1 MATQNP
7 ITPEQRA
14 GFQEVRRIMRRH
26 GETNWGMP
34 DDVAITI
41 AQELADVPP
50 DQVVAQARAR
60 LQELKAVNQKEKEK
74 RAKARER
81 VAELK
86 DHPLTNLGQP
96 GLIGYLKR
104 SILASINATPL
115 IALNFMEVN
124 DKGLQVYTPLAPI
137 SQRTFKW
144 RDFTGNRVVLAVNP
158 PAYFDWIFGLFKQLR
173 INLTTPWGGIT
184 VYEPGSGRTL
194 AEAVALWPDRR
205 IAEFRAALQQVHLV
219 ENPFEGYRRLP
230 RLVDLLG
237 YHFEEWDLRLTEEER
252 QQMLRQAALAEEEAE
267 EEDDEE

>member
-1 MATQNP
+1 MATQDP

-14 GFQEVRRIMRRH
+14 GFQEVRRLMRRH

-34 DDVAITI
+34 DDIAITL

-50 DQVVAQARAR
+50 DQVLERAKGI
-60 LQELKAVNQKEKEK
+60 LKGLKETNLKEKEK

-86 DHPLTNLGQP
+86 ERPLTNLGQP

-104 SILASINATPL
+104 SIVASINATPL

-144 RDFTGNRVVLAVNP
+144 RDLTANRIVLSVNP
-158 PAYFDWIFGLFKQLR
+158 PAYFDWLFGLLRQLR
-173 INLTTPWGGIT
+173 INLSTPWGGIT

-205 IAEFRAALQQVHLV
+205 IAEFRLALQQVHLV

-237 YHFEEWDLRLTEEER
+237 YHLEEWDLRLTEDQR
-252 QQMLRQAALAEEEAE
+252 QQMLRQAQVD
-267 EEDDEE
+267 EDEDEDEE